1 MQKYWNTFRDYT
13 TVLSLNTTLKCF
25 ITLTKGI
32 AVQHISCLYYC
43 FVPLNYTITKSV
55 SQWNGH
61 KDPLL
66 YFWKSIRFYYG
77 SKVDRYISK
86 ETDTTCYICN
96 EM

>member
-1 MQKYWNTFRDYT
+1 MQKYWNIFRDYT

-55 SQWNGH
+55 NQWNEH
-61 KDPLL
+61 KDPML
-66 YFWKSIRFYYG
+66 YYLKSMTLFYGY
-77 SKVDRYISK
+77 KVDRYISK
-86 ETDTTCYICN
+86 ETDTILNICN
-96 EM
+96 VM